1 MTNYIGPS
9 HIPDLGRASHTEHNN
24 KCDQKLINLL
34 LRVIGYSQK
43 YFGYRLRVTNSALPV
58 SLTQTF
64 TLTLYMFISNAM
76 FKNMEHI
83 VVQKDSMSSSSYQ
96 STIPQW
102 DFLHSTFNGISQIL
116 FKPVSIVDHFSSN
129 TFSTGISPT
138 NNTNESVLAPLL
150 ECDGAT
156 AITLRILE

>member
-1 MTNYIGPS
+1 MIKP
-9 HIPDLGRASHTEHNN
+9 L
-24 KCDQKLINLL
+24 
-34 LRVIGYSQK
+34 
-43 YFGYRLRVTNSALPV
+43 NS
-58 SLTQTF
+58 
-64 TLTLYMFISNAM
+64 IAM

-83 VVQKDSMSSSSYQ
+83 VVQEDSMSSSSYQ
-96 STIPQW
+96 STIPHW

-150 ECDGAT
+150 EIAVPFVHEVLGSSRLVGRRALSSMPS
-156 AITLRILE
+156 AVAR

>member
-1 MTNYIGPS
+1 MTNYNEPS
-9 HIPDLGRASHTEHNN
+9 HIPDLGQASHTEHNN

-76 FKNMEHI
+76 FKNMKHI
-83 VVQKDSMSSSSYQ
+83 VVQKDSIQ
-96 STIPQW
+96 CHGPRIHPQ
-102 DFLHSTFNGISQIL
+102 FHIGTFYILHLTASPRF
-116 FKPVSIVDHFSSN
+116 FSSQFRQQIIFPATPSSPGCPPLITPMRVCWPPCSN
-129 TFSTGISPT
+129 VTGPPLSP
-138 NNTNESVLAPLL
+138 
-150 ECDGAT
+150 
-156 AITLRILE
+156 